1 MLRVSCVPA
10 VLASATGQLGRA
22 VLGLV
27 AGEHMEIASRRV
39 ITSARA
45 GQHAESWF
53 GDNPFALS
61 PRLARSSEPPGR
73 RWAPPRQ
80 ALGGS

>member
-39 ITSARA
+39 ITPAR
-45 GQHAESWF
+45 
-53 GDNPFALS
+53 
-61 PRLARSSEPPGR
+61 R
-73 RWAPPRQ
+73 RAACRIVVRR
-80 ALGGS
+80 